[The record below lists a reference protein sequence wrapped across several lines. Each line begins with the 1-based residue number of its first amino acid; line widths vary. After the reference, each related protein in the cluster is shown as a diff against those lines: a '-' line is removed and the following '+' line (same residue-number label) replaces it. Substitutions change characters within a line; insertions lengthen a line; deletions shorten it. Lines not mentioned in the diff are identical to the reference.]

1 MESLYNK
8 EKKLETVLEKLTN
21 LSRSSKSYAN
31 SIDDLYVEKNQLQS
45 EKNETESK
53 YKQLLLEYNNLKQKL
68 KILEDKYSKKKQLQE
83 QFSQDINEL
92 GEETESLVE
101 EIEKWQM

>member
-1 MESLYNK
+1 MESIYNK

-21 LSRSSKSYAN
+21 LSRSSKSYAGN
-31 SIDDLYVEKNQLQS
+31 IDDLYLEKNQLQS
-45 EKNETESK
+45 EKNEIESK

-68 KILEDKYSKKKQLQE
+68 KILEGKYLKKKQLQE

>member
-1 MESLYNK
+1 MENIYSK

-45 EKNETESK
+45 EKNQTESK

-68 KILEDKYSKKKQLQE
+68 KILEGKYSKKKQLQE

>member
-1 MESLYNK
+1 MEILYSK
-8 EKKLETVLEKLTN
+8 EKKLQAVLEKLTN
-21 LSRSSKSYAN
+21 LSRSSKNYVN
-31 SIDDLYVEKNQLQS
+31 GIDDLYVEKNQLQS
-45 EKNETESK
+45 EKNEIESK

-68 KILEDKYSKKKQLQE
+68 KILEGKYSKKNQLQE

>member
-1 MESLYNK
+1 MENIYSK

-45 EKNETESK
+45 EKNEIESK
-53 YKQLLLEYNNLKQKL
+53 YKQLLL
-68 KILEDKYSKKKQLQE
+68 
-83 QFSQDINEL
+83 
-92 GEETESLVE
+92 
-101 EIEKWQM
+101 

>member
-1 MESLYNK
+1 MENIYSK
-8 EKKLETVLEKLTN
+8 EKKLEIVLEKLTN

-45 EKNETESK
+45 EKNEIESK
-53 YKQLLLEYNNLKQKL
+53 YKQLLIEYNNLKERL
-68 KILEDKYSKKKQLQE
+68 KAAEDKYLKTKRLRE
-83 QFSQDINEL
+83 QFNQDINEL

>member
-1 MESLYNK
+1 MENLYSK
-8 EKKLETVLEKLTN
+8 EKKLEEVLEKLTN
-21 LSRSSKSYAN
+21 LSRSSKSYVG

-45 EKNETESK
+45 EKNEIESK

-68 KILEDKYSKKKQLQE
+68 KILEGKYSKKKQLQE

>member
-1 MESLYNK
+1 MESIYNK

-21 LSRSSKSYAN
+21 LSRSSKSYVD
-31 SIDDLYVEKNQLQS
+31 SIDDLYLEKNQLQS
-45 EKNETESK
+45 EKNEIESK

>member
-1 MESLYNK
+1 MENIYSK

-21 LSRSSKSYAN
+21 LSMSSKSYVN

-45 EKNETESK
+45 EKNEIGSK

>member
-1 MESLYNK
+1 MENIYSK

-31 SIDDLYVEKNQLQS
+31 SIDDLYVKKNQLQS
-45 EKNETESK
+45 EKNEIESK

-101 EIEKWQM
+101 EIEKWEM

>member
-1 MESLYNK
+1 MESIYNK

-21 LSRSSKSYAN
+21 LSRSSKSYVGN
-31 SIDDLYVEKNQLQS
+31 IDDLYLKKNQLQS
-45 EKNETESK
+45 EKNEIESK

-68 KILEDKYSKKKQLQE
+68 KILEGKYSKKKQLQE
-83 QFSQDINEL
+83 QFSQDIDEL

>member
-1 MESLYNK
+1 MENIYSK

-45 EKNETESK
+45 EKNENESK

-68 KILEDKYSKKKQLQE
+68 KTLEDKYSKKK
-83 QFSQDINEL
+83 S
-92 GEETESLVE
+92 TTRTV
-101 EIEKWQM
+101 

>member
-21 LSRSSKSYAN
+21 LRKSSKSYVDG
-31 SIDDLYVEKNQLQS
+31 IDDLYVEKNQLQS
-45 EKNETESK
+45 EKNAIASK

-68 KILEDKYSKKKQLQE
+68 KILEDKYLKKKQLQE

-101 EIEKWQM
+101 EIDKWQM

>member
-1 MESLYNK
+1 MENIYSK

-68 KILEDKYSKKKQLQE
+68 KILEDKYSKKSNYK
-83 QFSQDINEL
+83 S
-92 GEETESLVE
+92 SLVK
-101 EIEKWQM
+101 ILTNWAKKQSL

>member
-1 MESLYNK
+1 MENIYSK

>member
-1 MESLYNK
+1 MENIYSK

-21 LSRSSKSYAN
+21 LSRSSKSYAGG
-31 SIDDLYVEKNQLQS
+31 IDDLYVEKNQLQS
-45 EKNETESK
+45 EKSEIESK

-68 KILEDKYSKKKQLQE
+68 KILENKYSKKKQLQE

-92 GEETESLVE
+92 GEETEFLVE

>member
-1 MESLYNK
+1 MENIYSK

-68 KILEDKYSKKKQLQE
+68 KILENKYSKKKQLQE

>member
-8 EKKLETVLEKLTN
+8 GKKLETVLEKLIN
-21 LSRSSKSYAN
+21 LSRSSKSYAD

-45 EKNETESK
+45 EKNEIGSK
-53 YKQLLLEYNNLKQKL
+53 YKQLLLEYDNLKQKL
-68 KILEDKYSKKKQLQE
+68 KILENKYLKKKQLQE

>member
-1 MESLYNK
+1 MESLYSK

-21 LSRSSKSYAN
+21 LSRSSKSYPN

-68 KILEDKYSKKKQLQE
+68 KILENKYLKKKQLQE

>member
-1 MESLYNK
+1 MESIYNK

-21 LSRSSKSYAN
+21 LSRSFKSYAN
-31 SIDDLYVEKNQLQS
+31 GIDDLYVEKNQLQS
-45 EKNETESK
+45 EKNEIESK

-68 KILEDKYSKKKQLQE
+68 KILEGKYSKKKQLQE

>member
-1 MESLYNK
+1 MENLYNK
-8 EKKLETVLEKLTN
+8 EKRLETALEKLKS
-21 LSRSSKSYAN
+21 LSSSYSGGQN
-31 SIDDLYVEKNQLQS
+31 EINDIYVEKNQLQS
-45 EKNETESK
+45 EKTETESK